1 VHGERVPDFVNGEEH
16 LLLASR
22 QGAGA
27 FQVLACSGGIQVAK
41 QDFAAAAR
49 LPALPGCAKDSD
61 VAAICDRYVIL
72 HGTYAG
78 TSGTVHVPRGSGGSE
93 GIPIIAVFDTRCVLC
108 D

>member
-1 VHGERVPDFVNGEEH
+1 VHGERVPGFVDGEEH

-27 FQVLACSGGIQVAK
+27 FQVLACSGGIHAAR

-49 LPALPGCAKDSD
+49 LPALPGCARDPD
-61 VAAICDRYVIL
+61 VAAICDRYVML

-78 TSGTVHVPRGSGGSE
+78 ISGTVRVPRAERNPGCY
-93 GIPIIAVFDTRCVLC
+93 PRTPLC
-108 D
+108 